1 MRQISRCAGGG
12 KWRMFGGMTMTNF
25 GWLAVLGVMV
35 LSGCSSI
42 GGGLPAGQA
51 QVVISGHSE
60 SEIQRKA
67 EEVFFRHNFAF
78 RGGDTGRMYF
88 ERAGGMMD
96 NLLYGNWQGE
106 DTSTKVT
113 LFIEAKGV
121 DLFELRTRSMVV
133 RDTFGEAVDDEN
145 FDIQGA
151 RYGVLLNKIRAEL
164 EE

>member
-1 MRQISRCAGGG
+1 
-12 KWRMFGGMTMTNF
+12 MFGGMTMMKF
-25 GWLAVLGVMV
+25 GWLVALGALVCT
-35 LSGCSSI
+35 GCSSI

-60 SEIQRKA
+60 GEIQMKA
-67 EEVFFRHNFAF
+67 EEVFYRHDFAF
-78 RGGDTGRMYF
+78 RGGDAGRMYF

-106 DTSTKVT
+106 DTYTKVT
-113 LFIEAKGV
+113 LFIEAKGE
-121 DLFELRTRSMVV
+121 DSFELRARSMVV

-151 RYGVLLNKIRAEL
+151 RYGVLLNKIKSEL
-164 EE
+164 DE